1 MLERNTTPGAAAMNR
16 SDVPPPGWIMEACRL
31 IDEADEGAPTLTE
44 LSEAVGV
51 SPYHLQRKFKQV
63 LGLSPREYAA
73 QRRLDRF
80 KAEVRSG
87 ESVSSAMYGAGF
99 GSSSRLYERAGETL
113 GMTPASYGKG
123 GAGARIGFAIADSFL
138 GRLLVASTDRGI
150 CRISIG
156 DDDGEL
162 VEDLHG
168 EFPAAEIGADVSGL
182 ADNLEAVLSIL
193 SGASGTAASLPFDLR
208 ATAFQWKVW
217 DCLRRIPRGATMTY
231 AEIAAAIGS
240 PKSARAVGRACAT
253 NPVAVAIPCHR
264 AVGSDGK
271 LRGYRW
277 GLDRKRKLLDG
288 ETESIA
294 TDR

>member
-1 MLERNTTPGAAAMNR
+1 MNR
-16 SDVPPPGWIMEACRL
+16 SDIRPPDWIIEACRL
-31 IDEADEGAPTLTE
+31 IDEADEGVPTLAE

-51 SPYHLQRKFKQV
+51 SPYHLQRKFKHV

-138 GRLLVASTDRGI
+138 GRLLVASTERGI

-156 DDDGEL
+156 DDDREL
-162 VEDLHG
+162 VEDLH
-168 EFPAAEIGADVSGL
+168 EEYPAAEIGADVSGL
-182 ADNLEAVLSIL
+182 VNNLEAVLSIL
-193 SGASGTAASLPFDLR
+193 SGASETTASLPFDLR
-208 ATAFQWKVW
+208 ATTFQWKVW
-217 DCLRRIPRGATMTY
+217 DCLRRIPRGVTMTY

-253 NPVAVAIPCHR
+253 NPAAVAIPCHR
-264 AVGSDGK
+264 AIGSDGK
-271 LRGYRW
+271 LHGYRW
-277 GLDRKRKLLDG
+277 GLDRKRKLLDD
-288 ETESIA
+288 ETGSTG

>member
-1 MLERNTTPGAAAMNR
+1 MNR
-16 SDVPPPGWIMEACRL
+16 SDVRPPDWIIEACRL
-31 IDEADEGAPTLTE
+31 IDEADEGVPTLAE

-51 SPYHLQRKFKQV
+51 SPYHLQRKFKHV

-156 DDDGEL
+156 DDDEEL

-168 EFPAAEIGADVSGL
+168 EYPAAEIGADVSGL
-182 ADNLEAVLSIL
+182 VDNLEAVLSIL
-193 SGASGTAASLPFDLR
+193 SGGVRDRPGIALRSAGDDLSVEGLGLPSANSAGSHD
-208 ATAFQWKVW
+208 
-217 DCLRRIPRGATMTY
+217 DIYGNCRRDRL
-231 AEIAAAIGS
+231 AEIS
-240 PKSARAVGRACAT
+240 PRRRPGLRDQPGGGGNSLSSGGWQRREAPWVSLGVG
-253 NPVAVAIPCHR
+253 P
-264 AVGSDGK
+264 K
-271 LRGYRW
+271 
-277 GLDRKRKLLDG
+277 
-288 ETESIA
+288 TEIA
-294 TDR
+294 G

>member
-1 MLERNTTPGAAAMNR
+1 MNR

-31 IDEADEGAPTLTE
+31 IDETGEGAPTLAE

-162 VEDLHG
+162 IEDLHR
-168 EFPAAEIGADVSGL
+168 EYPAAEIGADVSGL

-193 SGASGTAASLPFDLR
+193 SGASGTAEALPFDLR

-240 PKSARAVGRACAT
+240 PNSARAVGRACAT

-264 AVGSDGK
+264 AVGGDGK

-288 ETESIA
+288 EAGTTA